1 MKFKISKYRILILS
15 MIFSFLLVTL
25 GNVLSNGVRYVS
37 FESIKESSNKIAIEK
52 SKIEQL
58 SNELI
63 VVKET
68 IAIYTAPESSKTVA
82 IVDELGRRINDLEK
96 FLSFTDVE
104 GPGVIIIVD
113 DAQRELYENE
123 NPNRILVHDAQV
135 DTIVRDLRNAGAE
148 AISVNNERYV
158 FGDTKIDCVGMTVKI
173 NGQHMSPPFIIR
185 AIGNRNHLEASI
197 NAPDKI
203 GEYLRMYGIFLEVN
217 TSISVKINK
226 YVGKIEKKYI
236 KIYEEGDM

>member
-1 MKFKISKYRILILS
+1 MKFKISKYRIFILS
-15 MIFSFLLVTL
+15 MLLSFLLVIL
-25 GNVLSNGVRYVS
+25 SDVLSNGVRYVS
-37 FESIKESSNKIAIEK
+37 FESIKESTNKIDIEK

-58 SNELI
+58 SKELI
-63 VVKET
+63 VVNKT
-68 IAIYTAPESSKTVA
+68 IDIYNDPERSKTIA
-82 IVDELGRRINDLEK
+82 IVDEFGKKISELEK

-113 DAQRELYENE
+113 DSKRKLYENE
-123 NPNRILVHDAQV
+123 NPNRILVHDAQI
-135 DTIVRDLRNAGAE
+135 DKIVRDLRNAGAE
-148 AISVNNERYV
+148 AISVNNARYV
-158 FGDTKIDCVGMTVKI
+158 FGDTQIDCVGMTVKI

-185 AIGNRNHLEASI
+185 AIGNRKHLEASI
-197 NAPDKI
+197 NAPDQI

-226 YVGKIEKKYI
+226 YIGKIEKKYI